1 MQDPRAGYNPAPRGV
16 TGYSKVILR
25 VYMFELFV
33 ARRYLRAKR
42 KQVVISVITAISVIG
57 VAAGVMALVIA
68 LAINNGFR
76 STLQNNLLG
85 LTAHVSILE
94 KEPGGGIEGWEQ
106 IAAQVARLPHV
117 KSASPALYES
127 GYLTGT
133 INSDGVVIK
142 GISIAS
148 SAPVPAALVHLKAG
162 SIEALRAQEGEQ
174 PGIILGVHLAEKLGA
189 VVGKTVRLLVPEAH
203 ITPLG
208 PRPGTV
214 TLRVAG
220 IFESGFSQ
228 SDTSVGFM
236 ELAQVQKAFSLGD
249 IVNSIEVYVD
259 DVDAAPA
266 VAKAAEQIIGLKL
279 AASPW
284 QEQNRQILN
293 ALKMERIVT
302 VVTIGLIQI
311 VAALN
316 ILIALVMMVMEKHRD
331 IAILMSMGA
340 RAQQIRRIFVWEGAM
355 IGAVG
360 TVIGMTA
367 GYTICYF
374 ADKYRWLRLDE
385 QVYAISFVPF
395 TTRWVDGVWIAGAA
409 MAVSLIAT
417 IYPARSATKIA
428 PVEALRYE

>member
-1 MQDPRAGYNPAPRGV
+1 
-16 TGYSKVILR
+16 
-25 VYMFELFV
+25 MFELFV

-42 KQVVISVITAISVIG
+42 KQVVLSVITGISVIG

-85 LTAHVSILE
+85 LTAHVSIQE
-94 KEPGGGIEGWEQ
+94 KEPGSGIEGWEQ
-106 IAAQVARLPHV
+106 IAAQVARFSHV

-148 SAPVPAALVHLKAG
+148 GAPVPAALVHLKAG
-162 SIEALRAQEGEQ
+162 SIEALRAQEGER
-174 PGIILGVHLAEKLGA
+174 PGIILGVRLAEKLGA
-189 VVGKTVRLLVPEAH
+189 VVGKPVKLLVPEAH
-203 ITPLG
+203 ITPTG
-208 PRPGTV
+208 PRPGIV

-220 IFESGFSQ
+220 IFESGFNQ
-228 SDTSVGFM
+228 ADTSIGFM

-249 IVNSIEVYVD
+249 VVNSIELYLD
-259 DVDAAPA
+259 DVDTAPE
-266 VAKAAEQIIGLKL
+266 VATAAEQIIGSKL
-279 AASPW
+279 AATTW

-293 ALKMERIVT
+293 ALKLERIVT

-395 TTRWVDGVWIAGAA
+395 TTRWVDGVWIAAAA

>member
-1 MQDPRAGYNPAPRGV
+1 
-16 TGYSKVILR
+16 
-25 VYMFELFV
+25 
-33 ARRYLRAKR
+33 
-42 KQVVISVITAISVIG
+42 
-57 VAAGVMALVIA
+57 
-68 LAINNGFR
+68 
-76 STLQNNLLG
+76 
-85 LTAHVSILE
+85 
-94 KEPGGGIEGWEQ
+94 
-106 IAAQVARLPHV
+106 
-117 KSASPALYES
+117 
-127 GYLTGT
+127 
-133 INSDGVVIK
+133 
-142 GISIAS
+142 
-148 SAPVPAALVHLKAG
+148 
-162 SIEALRAQEGEQ
+162 
-174 PGIILGVHLAEKLGA
+174 
-189 VVGKTVRLLVPEAH
+189 
-203 ITPLG
+203 
-208 PRPGTV
+208 
-214 TLRVAG
+214 
-220 IFESGFSQ
+220 
-228 SDTSVGFM
+228 M

-266 VAKAAEQIIGLKL
+266 VATAAEQVIGPKL

-293 ALKMERIVT
+293 ALKMERTVT

-395 TTRWVDGVWIAGAA
+395 TTRWVDGVWIAAAA

>member
-1 MQDPRAGYNPAPRGV
+1 
-16 TGYSKVILR
+16 
-25 VYMFELFV
+25 MFELFV

-42 KQVVISVITAISVIG
+42 KQVVLSVITAISVIG

-76 STLQNNLLG
+76 STLERNLLG

-94 KEPGGGIEGWEQ
+94 KEPSGGIEGWEQ
-106 IAAQVARLPHV
+106 ISAQLARLPHV
-117 KSASPALYES
+117 KSASPALYDS
-127 GYLTGT
+127 GYLSGT
-133 INSDGVVIK
+133 INGDGVQIK
-142 GISIAS
+142 GISIS
-148 SAPVPAALVHLKAG
+148 NRAPIPDALLNLKAG
-162 SIEALRAQEGEQ
+162 SIEGLRSAEGER
-174 PGIILGVHLAEKLGA
+174 PGIILGVRLAERIGA
-189 VVGKTVRLLVPEAH
+189 VVGKTVTLTIPKGH
-203 ITPLG
+203 ITPYG
-208 PRPGTV
+208 PQPSYV
-214 TLRVAG
+214 ALRVAG
-220 IFESGFSQ
+220 IFESGFFQ
-228 SDTSVGFM
+228 FDTSLGFM
-236 ELAQVQKAFSLGD
+236 DLPAMQKIFKLGD
-249 IVNSIEVYVD
+249 VLNSIELYLD
-259 DVDAAPA
+259 DVDTAPA
-266 VAKAAEQIIGLKL
+266 VAAAAQQIIGPKL
-279 AASPW
+279 AATTW
-284 QEQNRQILN
+284 QEQNRQLLS
-293 ALKMERIVT
+293 ALRMERVVT

-360 TVIGMTA
+360 TTIGMTA

-385 QVYAISFVPF
+385 QIYSISFVPF
-395 TTRWVDGVWIAGAA
+395 TTRWVDGIWIAAAA

-417 IYPARSATKIA
+417 LYPARSATKIA

>member
-1 MQDPRAGYNPAPRGV
+1 
-16 TGYSKVILR
+16 
-25 VYMFELFV
+25 MFELFV

-42 KQVVISVITAISVIG
+42 KQVVLSVITAISVIG

-76 STLQNNLLG
+76 TTLQNNLLG
-85 LTAHVSILE
+85 LTAHVSIQE
-94 KEPGGGIEGWEQ
+94 KEPSGGIEGWEQ
-106 IAAQVARLPHV
+106 ITSQVARLPHV
-117 KSASPALYES
+117 KTASPALYDAGFLS
-127 GYLTGT
+127 TAVNG
-133 INSDGVVIK
+133 DGVQIK
-142 GISIAS
+142 GISLAGIA
-148 SAPVPAALVHLKAG
+148 PIPDPLLHLKGG
-162 SIEALRAQEGEQ
+162 SIEGLRTQEGERS
-174 PGIILGVHLAEKLGA
+174 GIILGIRLAEKLGA
-189 VVGKTVRLLVPEAH
+189 VIGKPVTLTVPAAH
-203 ITPLG
+203 ITPAG
-208 PRPGTV
+208 PRPGFV
-214 TLRVAG
+214 TLRVVG
-220 IFESGFSQ
+220 IFESGFYQ
-228 SDTSVGFM
+228 FDTSLAFM
-236 ELAQVQKAFSLGD
+236 ELSRVQKAFSLD
-249 IVNSIEVYVD
+249 DVVNSIELYLD

-266 VAKAAEQIIGLKL
+266 VATAAEKIIGSKL
-279 AASPW
+279 AATTW

-293 ALKMERIVT
+293 ALRLERIVT

-360 TVIGMTA
+360 TVIGMIV

-374 ADKYRWLRLDE
+374 ADKYHWLRLDE

-395 TTRWVDGVWIAGAA
+395 TTRWVDGVWIAAAA